1 MKRSDLS
8 FFRKWFNRYVAS
20 YYGPNGDGAR
30 AIHLKEDHTART
42 CREITLIGRSLE
54 LPGPDLL
61 LAETAALF
69 HDVGRFPQWQRYGTF
84 DDRESED
91 HALLGLA
98 ELSRSGV
105 LNRIPAD
112 DAEVVA
118 EAIRYHNVKELPT
131 HLAPRPLLFGKLV
144 RDADK
149 LDIWRLVIGD
159 GRRRRRHGEVPSYSR
174 EIIVYLREGRIPD
187 LDLAL
192 TPADMQLLRSAW
204 VYDLNFAA
212 TCSEVLKRRYLDS
225 LFEQLP
231 DTAEL
236 LELRDLLTSYLQQRV
251 NAKSRWEQ
259 GTLRA

>member
-1 MKRSDLS
+1 MKQSDLS
-8 FFRKWFNRYVAS
+8 FFREWFNRYVAA

-30 AIHLKEDHTART
+30 AIHLKEDHTERT
-42 CREITLIGRSLE
+42 CREITLIGRTLE

-84 DDRESED
+84 NDRDSED

-105 LNRIPAD
+105 LNRMPAD
-112 DAEVVA
+112 DVEAVE

-159 GRRRRRHGEVPSYSR
+159 GRCRRRDGGMPTFYSR

-212 TCSEVLKRRYLDS
+212 TCSEVLKRRYLES

-231 DTAEL
+231 DTAEMR
-236 LELRDLLTSYLQQRV
+236 ELRDRLTSHLEQRV
-251 NAKSRWEQ
+251 NGKD
-259 GTLRA
+259 

>member
-1 MKRSDLS
+1 MEQSDLS
-8 FFRKWFNRYVAS
+8 FFREWSNRYVAA
-20 YYGPNGDGAR
+20 YYGPNGEGAG

-84 DDRESED
+84 NDRESED

-98 ELSRSGV
+98 ELSRSEV

-112 DAEVVA
+112 EAEVVK
-118 EAIRYHNVKELPT
+118 EAIQYHNMRELPI

-149 LDIWRLVIGD
+149 LDIWRLVTGD
-159 GRRRRRHGEVPSYSR
+159 GRRRRRQGGMPTSCSR
-174 EIIVYLREGRIPD
+174 EIAFCLREGRIPD

-192 TPADMQLLRSAW
+192 SPADMRLLRSGW

-212 TCSEVLKRRYLDS
+212 TCSEVLKRGYLDS

-231 DTAEL
+231 DTAEMRQ
-236 LELRDLLTSYLQQRV
+236 LRELLTSYLEQRL
-251 NAKSRWEQ
+251 NGKD
-259 GTLRA
+259 